1 MGLAKLVSSVGMTDD
16 TSFARIFIKIQLI
29 LKMSA
34 HIVETCGFIDC
45 ILFIVKA
52 SMLDDWQLDHLI
64 QF

>member
-1 MGLAKLVSSVGMTDD
+1 MVLAKLVSSV
-16 TSFARIFIKIQLI
+16 IPFIKMQLI
-29 LKMSA
+29 LKTSA

-52 SMLDDWQLDHLI
+52 SMLDDWEPDHLI

>member
-1 MGLAKLVSSVGMTDD
+1 MTDD